1 MIRSGPRSFSF
12 CSAYLVHHCLG
23 VFFSSAFC
31 IPNVICALSYGP
43 LSLSSSVS
51 LFSFYLLIQ
60 KKSCCDGDPG
70 LGTRRGNRERG
81 LDRSPFFS
89 SVSRLALTVYSA
101 LDEVVFTPPALPFA
115 LPCPLYA

>member
-12 CSAYLVHHCLG
+12 CSAYLVYHCLG

-43 LSLSSSVS
+43 LFFCLTVLFLSPDP
-51 LFSFYLLIQ
+51 

-81 LDRSPFFS
+81 LDRSPFFY
-89 SVSRLALTVYSA
+89 SVSRLALTVCSA

-115 LPCPLYA
+115 LPCPLHA